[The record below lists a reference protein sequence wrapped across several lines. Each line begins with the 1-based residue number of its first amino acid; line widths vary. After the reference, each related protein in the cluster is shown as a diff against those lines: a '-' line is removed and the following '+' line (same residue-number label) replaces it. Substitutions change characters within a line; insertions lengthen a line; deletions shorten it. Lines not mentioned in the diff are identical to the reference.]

1 MTAKRSRAKIYVAVA
16 LIAAAAAGWWFFA
29 RGKASAEVRYASAE
43 AREQALS
50 ETVETTG
57 QVEPLNRVEITPPS
71 SGRIEKL
78 LVNEGDSV
86 RAGDV
91 LALMSSTDRVAIL
104 DAARSMS
111 DADLSYWQDSYKPIK
126 VMAPLAGNIILKNVV
141 EGQTVGAST
150 VLYAMSDQ
158 LIVTASVDE
167 SDIGKVKTGQRAM
180 ITLDSYPDKAVPG
193 RVFQILDEGK
203 NVSNVITYGV
213 KIRPDS
219 VPPFFKSQMTANIG
233 IVVSRRERAVM
244 IPSRALTV
252 DPSGNTAVITALKDG
267 KPVYQRVETGTESGG
282 RIEIT
287 SGLEA
292 GDEVYFQQKGYK
304 PQQAEGGNPLMP
316 GRPGGSMNRQQRRAV
331 SGH

>member
-1 MTAKRSRAKIYVAVA
+1 MA
-16 LIAAAAAGWWFFA
+16 LAGAAGWWLFA
-29 RGKASAEVRYASAE
+29 RGKSAGEVKYVSMQAS
-43 AREQALS
+43 EQALR

-78 LVNEGDSV
+78 LVDEGDPV
-86 RAGDV
+86 KAGDV

-104 DAARSMS
+104 DAARSMG
-111 DADLSYWQDSYKPIK
+111 DQQYRYWQDSYKPIK
-126 VMAPLAGNIILKNVV
+126 VMSPLAGNIILKNVV

-167 SDIGKVKTGQRAM
+167 SDIGKVKVGQRAN
-180 ITLDSYPDKAVPG
+180 ITLDAYPDRPVTG

-219 VPPFFKSQMTANIG
+219 VPAFFKSQMTANIG
-233 IVVSRRERAVM
+233 IVVSRREHAVM

-282 RIEIT
+282 RIEIA

-292 GDEVYFQQKGYK
+292 GDEVYFQQRGYK

-316 GRPGGSMNRQQRRAV
+316 GRPNMTRQQRQAV
-331 SGH
+331 RGH